1 MFPPLETMSIL
12 ILQTSPATSG
22 GQMEGQR
29 CQPCGVF
36 GNLISF
42 SLHPPPWTLSCC
54 IFFLVFPTN
63 AIVRIPRGD
72 FQLCAGTHLR
82 LSLAGPIFKRT
93 FDQLATLQST
103 QQQQQKMGGDFRSLP
118 FFFLHHRSL
127 QFPLTAFF
135 FTVRCF

>member
-29 CQPCGVF
+29 CRPCGVF

-42 SLHPPPWTLSCC
+42 SLPPLGLFPVVFV
-54 IFFLVFPTN
+54 FFSQPTPSF
-63 AIVRIPRGD
+63 AYR
-72 FQLCAGTHLR
+72 AGTFNYVRAHICGYRWPARFLKGH
-82 LSLAGPIFKRT
+82 ST
-93 FDQLATLQST
+93 NLQHCSPLNNNN
-103 QQQQQKMGGDFRSLP
+103 KKWGEISGHFH
-118 FFFLHHRSL
+118 FFFAPS
-127 QFPLTAFF
+127 FITISTYSVF